1 MAHKRH
7 GQLTVLGE
15 WARHFRR
22 DLGRRFWKRE
32 RAAEKVM
39 LQSEI
44 GERSP
49 GTAEEASLSER
60 DDNPREA
67 NGKT

>member
-44 GERSP
+44 GERPP
-49 GTAEEASLSER
+49 GTAEEASLAER
-60 DDNPREA
+60 DDNQREA

>member
-22 DLGRRFWKRE
+22 DLGRKFWKRE

-44 GERSP
+44 GETSP
-49 GTAEEASLSER
+49 GTMEEASLAELIANR
-60 DDNPREA
+60 RES

>member
-22 DLGRRFWKRE
+22 DLRRKFWKQE

-39 LQSEI
+39 LQSEV
-44 GERSP
+44 GDRHSVPTEDV
-49 GTAEEASLSER
+49 SLAGP
-60 DDNPREA
+60 DDNQREA

>member
-32 RAAEKVM
+32 RAAEKV
-39 LQSEI
+39 LLRSEI
-44 GERSP
+44 GEGPP
-49 GTAEEASLSER
+49 GTSEDACLAEC
-60 DDNPREA
+60 DDNQHEA
-67 NGKT
+67 IGKT

>member
-22 DLGRRFWKRE
+22 DLRRKFWKRE

-39 LQSEI
+39 LQSEV
-44 GERSP
+44 GDRLPAPTEDVNLAGS
-49 GTAEEASLSER
+49 A
-60 DDNPREA
+60 DNQRES

>member
-44 GERSP
+44 GEGLP
-49 GTAEEASLSER
+49 GTTEEASR
-60 DDNPREA
+60 AGQDDAQRKV
-67 NGKT
+67 NGET

>member
-22 DLGRRFWKRE
+22 DLGRKFWKRE

-44 GERSP
+44 GETSP
-49 GTAEEASLSER
+49 GTMEEASLAELIANR
-60 DDNPREA
+60 RES
-67 NGKT
+67 NGEA